1 MLGKLLQGR
10 YQVVQV
16 LSAGRF
22 CQTYIA
28 QDTYQVDRPNCVV
41 KHFLPVDNSKSL
53 LPTLKQLFDRE
64 VAALKKLGNYPQVPQ
79 LLAHFEENQEF
90 YLVQEFIAG
99 SPLSDELKPGQ
110 QWSESQVIDL
120 LQEVL
125 GILSLIHSYGLIH
138 RDVKPSNL
146 IRRQKDRRLVLID
159 FGSVKQAWMQVV
171 TVQGKTSASYAI
183 GIPATLAIGT
193 SGYMPTEQGRGRPRP
208 NSDIYAL
215 GMIGIQALTGLSPT
229 ELLEDFNSA
238 EVIWQHKAQVSAD
251 LANVL
256 NKMVCYDFKDRYQSV
271 TEVLQALQPL
281 LNTAVPQHSATT
293 QLSGIEMQPKSSA
306 DAVLVR
312 DRLRQHLSK
321 QITNA
326 AVLRFLKKPAVLIG
340 IATSASV
347 LALILGN
354 YYFARSPASTSQ
366 AAQNS
371 VVPLPNTASGNIALT
386 KTLSGHSNVVWSIAF
401 NSNGYLA
408 SGSEDKTIKLWN
420 LPAGELQS
428 TLEGHTGTVWSI
440 AFSPDGQTLASGSN
454 DNTVKLWN
462 LPTGEL
468 QRTLEGHTGTVWSV
482 ALNPDGQTLASSSE
496 DRTIKLWNLTTGEL
510 QRTLEGHTD
519 AVRAIAFSL
528 DGQTL
533 ASGSNDNTIKLW
545 NLPSGNLLRT
555 LLGHQD
561 RVISIALSP
570 DKQILASGSVDKT
583 IKIWH
588 PSSGKLLRTLA
599 RNPDWVNSI
608 AISPDSRILASG
620 IGDVIKIWDL
630 NTGYLLQ
637 ILSGHSS
644 DITSV
649 SFSANG
655 KTLVSASRDRTIKVW
670 QL

>member
-1 MLGKLLQGR
+1 
-10 YQVVQV
+10 
-16 LSAGRF
+16 
-22 CQTYIA
+22 
-28 QDTYQVDRPNCVV
+28 
-41 KHFLPVDNSKSL
+41 L
-53 LPTLKQLFDRE
+53 LPTLKQLFNRE

-138 RDVKPSNL
+138 RDVKPNNL

-215 GMIGIQALTGLSPT
+215 GIIGIQALTGLSPT
-229 ELLEDFNSA
+229 ELLEDFNTA

-251 LANVL
+251 LASVL
-256 NKMVCYDFKDRYQSV
+256 NKMVCYDFKDRYQSA

-281 LNTAVPQHSATT
+281 INTAVPQHSAMT
-293 QLSGIEMQPKSSA
+293 QLSEIEIQPKSSA
-306 DAVLVR
+306 DTVVVR
-312 DRLRQHLSK
+312 DRVRQHLPKNIS
-321 QITNA
+321 NA
-326 AVLRFLKKPAVLIG
+326 AVLRSFKKPTVLIG
-340 IATSASV
+340 IATSAGV

-354 YYFARSPASTSQ
+354 YYFARLPASISQ
-366 AAQNS
+366 AEQNS
-371 VVPLPNTASGNIALT
+371 VVPPPNTASGNIALT
-386 KTLSGHSNVVWSIAF
+386 KTLRGHSNVVWSVAI
-401 NSNGYLA
+401 NPDGQTLA

-420 LPAGELQS
+420 LPTGELQR
-428 TLEGHTGTVWSI
+428 TLKGHGTVWSV
-440 AFSPDGQTLASGSN
+440 AFSLDGQILASGSN
-454 DNTVKLWN
+454 DNTIKWN
-462 LPTGEL
+462 LPTGVQL
-468 QRTLEGHTGTVWSV
+468 TISGHTGTIWSV

-496 DRTIKLWNLTTGEL
+496 DKTIKLWNLATGEL

-519 AVRAIAFSL
+519 DVRAIAFSL

-533 ASGSNDNTIKLW
+533 ASGSSDNTIKLW
-545 NLPSGNLLRT
+545 NLPSGSLVRT

-561 RVISIALSP
+561 RVIAIAFSR

-620 IGDVIKIWDL
+620 IGDVIKVWDL